1 MNLIKLRVASLEDY
15 KKGSLHGLEALNF
28 GTVPKWT
35 TNFFTEKIKLQS
47 HAHHFGRQ
55 HNKNAGGIKI
65 SVKISVPPGFF
76 NFYKRVKGFYYNN
89 IKVQFILPIILLC

>member
-47 HAHHFGRQ
+47 HA
-55 HNKNAGGIKI
+55 IT
-65 SVKISVPPGFF
+65 SDD
-76 NFYKRVKGFYYNN
+76 N
-89 IKVQFILPIILLC
+89 ITKMREV